1 MLNYQAVWGH
11 QPEHDYFP
19 ILRTRKIEDINDTPF
34 PFTVLVKIIRNHELS
49 QRFYLPFSYSDTEL

>member
-11 QPEHDYFP
+11 QPAHDYFP

-34 PFTVLVKIIRNHELS
+34 PFIVLVKIIRNHELS
-49 QRFYLPFSYSDTEL
+49 